1 MPGEKVIHAKVHLE
15 AWVGQG
21 IGSPTVTRSPVSPQ
35 EGPITVEHLL
45 ASARRRLRR
54 LEPEAAHAAMDQGA
68 VLVDIRS
75 DSQRAADGVVPG
87 AHVISRN
94 VVEWRLD
101 PACPHR
107 DPLLARSDA
116 RVIVLCNQGYQS
128 SLVAA
133 TLQRFGLQKATDVIG
148 GFQAWR
154 AAGFPVHPQRSHD
167 AFMRAIE
174 CPCGRHLQGVDDEDV
189 FRRARAHVDRDH
201 PELERTDEQFRER
214 IAADAYDVEPVA

>member
-1 MPGEKVIHAKVHLE
+1 MPGEKVIHAKVHLD
-15 AWVGQG
+15 AWVGQD
-21 IGSPTVTRSPVSPQ
+21 IGSPTVTRSPTGPR
-35 EGPITVEHLL
+35 EGPITVERLL

-54 LEPEAAHAAMDQGA
+54 LEPEAARAAMDQGA

-75 DSQRAADGVVPG
+75 ESQRAADGVVPG
-87 AHVISRN
+87 AHFISRN

-133 TLQRFGLQKATDVIG
+133 TVQRFGLQEATDVIG

-154 AAGFPVHPQRSHD
+154 AAGLAVQPQLSLGD
-167 AFMRAIE
+167 AMRAID
-174 CPCGRHLQGVDDEDV
+174 CSCGR
-189 FRRARAHVDRDH
+189 RAPAQDSH
-201 PELERTDEQFRER
+201 
-214 IAADAYDVEPVA
+214 

>member
-1 MPGEKVIHAKVHLE
+1 MARPPVI
-15 AWVGQG
+15 
-21 IGSPTVTRSPVSPQ
+21 PD
-35 EGPITVEHLL
+35 EGPTTVDRLL

-54 LEPEAAHAAMDQGA
+54 LTPEATQAVMGEGA

-87 AHVISRN
+87 AHFISRN

-101 PACPHR
+101 PACPDR

-116 RVIVLCNQGYQS
+116 RVVVLCNQGYQS

-133 TLQRFGLQKATDVIG
+133 TVQRFGLREVTDVVG

-154 AAGFPVHPQRSHD
+154 AAGLPVQPQRST
-167 AFMRAIE
+167 RAGTCAID
-174 CPCGRHLQGVDDEDV
+174 CPCGQHLEGADDEDL
-189 FRRARAHVDRDH
+189 FRHTREHVDRDH
-201 PELERTDEQFRER
+201 PELDRTDDQLREL
-214 IAADAYDVEPVA
+214 IAADAYHVERLA